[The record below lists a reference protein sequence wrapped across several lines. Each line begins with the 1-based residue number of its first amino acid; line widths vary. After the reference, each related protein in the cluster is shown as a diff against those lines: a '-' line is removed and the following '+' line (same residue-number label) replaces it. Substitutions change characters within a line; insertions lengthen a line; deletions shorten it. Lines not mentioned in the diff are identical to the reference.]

1 MPFTWTGFAVLLLV
15 GTLSASVALV
25 VEYSIVT
32 LSDTRRHLHTDVF
45 DIPASTVASVT
56 ASADTC
62 LAASTV
68 ASVTASADTFVP
80 ASTVACLAASTVA
93 SVTASAVLIAHRT
106 VTVAVSSLPLLL
118 LALLLLPCLSYFL
131 DCFFSAVRDGF
142 IQVLMNIF
150 DNEFLSLYSIHI
162 MSAVLLAGA
171 SSYLVDR

>member
-1 MPFTWTGFAVLLLV
+1 MLLLV

-45 DIPASTVASVT
+45 DIPASTIASVT
-56 ASADTC
+56 ASAVASI
-62 LAASTV
+62 AASTV
-68 ASVTASADTFVP
+68 ASVTAA
-80 ASTVACLAASTVA
+80 
-93 SVTASAVLIAHRT
+93 AVLIARRT
-106 VTVAVSSLPLLL
+106 VTIAVSSLPLLL
-118 LALLLLPCLSYFL
+118 LALLLLPCFSYFL
-131 DCFFSAVRDGF
+131 HCLFSAVAVRDGF

-162 MSAVLLAGA
+162 MSAVLLAGG